1 MVNLF
6 ASRPSGSEKEEK
18 YFVFAVTD
26 ILNVS
31 IAARI
36 VQEHCSQILKL
47 KLGRPIFVEWW
58 FISKKNA
65 L

>member
-1 MVNLF
+1 M
-6 ASRPSGSEKEEK
+6 KKKKK

-36 VQEHCSQILKL
+36 VQEHCSQMLKL
-47 KLGRPIFVEWW
+47 KLGCPIFVQWW